1 MAVSVVVRQ
10 RTLLLS
16 LTLAAG
22 LLLAIVGMRMATG
35 ADAVVPESL
44 YYSTTIT
51 TKHNAQVAGSSPHLV
66 TVRVS
71 PPGGPVDSVRFEGT
85 GPVANGML
93 RIDTA
98 DTAAWKAPS
107 KQTTTM
113 WTIRSQATS
122 LATAS
127 VYINGD
133 YRPLKSGAT
142 VTVKFIDSSRTG
154 IYVKVTGQAQLANGT
169 LVSVEAE
176 ATGKDSLLLVTPT
189 GTATS
194 TATNTAT
201 NTSTNTPTNTPTNT
215 STNTPTNT
223 STNTPTNT
231 PSPD

>member
-1 MAVSVVVRQ
+1 M
-10 RTLLLS
+10 
-16 LTLAAG
+16 
-22 LLLAIVGMRMATG
+22 
-35 ADAVVPESL
+35 
-44 YYSTTIT
+44 
-51 TKHNAQVAGSSPHLV
+51 
-66 TVRVS
+66 
-71 PPGGPVDSVRFEGT
+71 
-85 GPVANGML
+85 
-93 RIDTA
+93 
-98 DTAAWKAPS
+98 
-107 KQTTTM
+107 
-113 WTIRSQATS
+113 
-122 LATAS
+122 
-127 VYINGD
+127 YINGD